1 MQNASAES
9 IMKKV
14 KESLKQ
20 TARDVEVFLKLFPD
34 FTVED
39 LDKVNIITLS
49 VLPATT
55 QSTEICNECQK
66 HIVFWND
73 LNLNCNPHDSL
84 VELLYNDMTQRNKQ
98 DNNES
103 LKEKVQIDSS
113 MMTPSDQS
121 LNLMK
126 MISSRLVGIGSLYI
140 PKTYGPSRSYQGAVH
155 GNLQDVNEFVSKD
168 LQKALFLSPEQMQA
182 MNSFNFVATG
192 FYGFNCSGS
201 GN

>member
-66 HIVFWND
+66 HIVFRND
-73 LNLNCNPHDSL
+73 LNPNCNPHDSL
-84 VELLYNDMTQRNKQ
+84 VELLCNFH
-98 DNNES
+98 
-103 LKEKVQIDSS
+103 LC
-113 MMTPSDQS
+113 
-121 LNLMK
+121 
-126 MISSRLVGIGSLYI
+126 
-140 PKTYGPSRSYQGAVH
+140 GPSIMRMGSEVCI
-155 GNLQDVNEFVSKD
+155 
-168 LQKALFLSPEQMQA
+168 
-182 MNSFNFVATG
+182 ATVQ
-192 FYGFNCSGS
+192 
-201 GN
+201 